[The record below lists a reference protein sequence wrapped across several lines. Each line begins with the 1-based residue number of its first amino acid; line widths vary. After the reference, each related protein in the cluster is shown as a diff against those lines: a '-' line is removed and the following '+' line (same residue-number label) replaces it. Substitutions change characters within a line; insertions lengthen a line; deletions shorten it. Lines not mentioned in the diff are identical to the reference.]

1 MISFYINKILYT
13 RHTFINIYPA
23 HFVTAV
29 YISKTFA
36 FIDK

>member
-1 MISFYINKILYT
+1 MISFYTNKILYT

-29 YISKTFA
+29 YIPKA
-36 FIDK
+36 RAIIYK